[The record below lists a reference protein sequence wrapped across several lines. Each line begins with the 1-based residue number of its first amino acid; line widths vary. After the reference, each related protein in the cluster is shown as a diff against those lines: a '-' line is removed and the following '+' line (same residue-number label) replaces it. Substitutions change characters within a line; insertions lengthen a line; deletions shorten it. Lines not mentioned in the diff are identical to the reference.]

1 MSQDDKSIPPPPP
14 ATPVPKT
21 YRLSQVTLAIICFYG
36 TILLFDSKG
45 IHAWTTKIPV
55 NPVTQKMRVIAED
68 HWRQMAKWGLEEPKY
83 TIETRWLDLQEAP
96 RLVYPRK
103 YEHQQ
108 IAKQE
113 KRSKISERDA
123 NWAKN
128 PRLKQDYE
136 QSREIATA
144 SQAAPETT
152 GSRVLIVGDS
162 LMMTVGPV
170 LKEQLE
176 IKGEVLVTLKAKL
189 ATGLARPDVFD
200 WRQEID
206 QLTQQQRFQAVI
218 VLMGAN
224 DSQDFAENGKILS
237 YGTSEWVKTYKSRIA
252 AVMEGICN
260 KATLGVWVGLPPM
273 QSPNFQKKAS
283 RLNQWIAR
291 TAEKYP
297 CMKYLDTATVF
308 GNPKGGFLSYLTID
322 GKSEKIR
329 TTDGIHI
336 SKKGAVLL
344 VEPVLGVLSLDQN
357 PHPHPNPNPIPHPS
371 QEKSKELTH

>member
-1 MSQDDKSIPPPPP
+1 MSQDNKIIPPPPP
-14 ATPVPKT
+14 STPVRPIAKT
-21 YRLSQVTLAIICFYG
+21 YRLSQVSLALVCFYG
-36 TILLFDSKG
+36 IIFLFDSKG

-55 NPVTQKMRVIAED
+55 NPVTQKMRLFAED

-83 TIETRWLDLQEAP
+83 SIETRWLDLQEAP
-96 RLVYPRK
+96 HLLYPRK
-103 YEHQQ
+103 YEHQLL
-108 IAKQE
+108 AKQE
-113 KRSKISERDA
+113 KKEKLVERDA
-123 NWAKN
+123 KWAKN
-128 PRLKQDYE
+128 PRLKRDYE
-136 QSREIATA
+136 RSREITTA
-144 SQAAPETT
+144 SQATPETT

-176 IKGEVLVTLKAKL
+176 LKGNVFVTLKAKL

-200 WRQEID
+200 WRQEIN
-206 QLTQQQRFQAVI
+206 QLTHQQKFQAVI

-224 DSQDFAENGKILS
+224 DSQDFAEDGKILS
-237 YGTSEWVKTYKSRIA
+237 YGTPEWVRTYKSRIA
-252 AVMEGICN
+252 AVMEGICS
-260 KATLGVWVGLPPM
+260 KAALGVWVGLPPM
-273 QSPNFQKKAS
+273 QSPSFQKKAL

-308 GNPKGGFLSYLTID
+308 GSPKGGYLSYLTME

-344 VEPVLGVLSLDQN
+344 VEPVLGVLSQDPYSNSNPIQNQVHDQN
-357 PHPHPNPNPIPHPS
+357 H
-371 QEKSKELTH
+371 ELTH